1 MQEVNYCLEAL
12 PLNNNLLPCNI
23 FYVCDRIK
31 QQEGSMALEL
41 EQKQGLI
48 AGDGQLPVK
57 MAQQAKE
64 NGFEVVAISLSDD
77 NYRDLKKYCSKV
89 YSCAPGEPLKIEKY
103 LKEENIKQLTFLGKV
118 SKTLLVKR
126 PKFDSKAIDFFKRAV
141 RLNDDK
147 VMLMIIEELEK
158 IGITVLDQTV
168 FIKNLMIP
176 SGVLGTVKPT
186 QEQIDDVNYGY
197 EIAKEIGKL
206 DIGQSVVIKDKMIM
220 AVEAIEG
227 TDKCIARGC
236 KLAKKDACIV
246 KVAKPKQDKRFD
258 IPAIGLRTL
267 KTMHKNKA
275 KLIAVEAGSTIIV
288 DQEKTIQ
295 FADKHGIVIMAI

>member
-1 MQEVNYCLEAL
+1 
-12 PLNNNLLPCNI
+12 
-23 FYVCDRIK
+23 
-31 QQEGSMALEL
+31 MALEL
-41 EQKQGLI
+41 DQKQGLI

-57 MAQQAKE
+57 MAQHAKE
-64 NGFEVVAISLSDD
+64 NGFEIVAISLSDD

-89 YSCAPGEPLKIEKY
+89 YSCAPGEPLKIEKI
-103 LKEENIKQLTFLGKV
+103 LKDEGIKQLTFLGKV
-118 SKTLLVKR
+118 NKSILLKR
-126 PKFDSKAIDFFKRAV
+126 PKFDKKAVEFFKKAV

-147 VMLMIIEELEK
+147 VMLMIIDELEQ
-158 IGITVLDQTV
+158 IGVTVLDQTI

-176 SGVLGTVKPT
+176 SGVLGKIQPT
-186 QEQIDDVNYGY
+186 KEQIDDVHYGY

-206 DIGQSVVIKDKMIM
+206 DIGQSVIVKDRMIM

-236 KLAKKDACIV
+236 KLAKNDACIV

-267 KTMHKNKA
+267 KTMQKFKA
-275 KLIAVEAGSTIIV
+275 KLIAVEAGETIIV

-295 FADKHGIVIMAI
+295 YADKHGIVVMAV